1 MTRVNLLIMFFAVL
15 LIAAYS
21 SWLLTT
27 FKSATQIDPNQ
38 KRHVADYYL
47 EDISATLMDAKG
59 NPRYRLTATRLD
71 HYADNNTIEMTKPVL
86 NILKNDQQEWNIIS
100 ETGVIQNQGNEILL
114 NGKVTIKQDAR
125 TKRPATVLHTRNLR
139 IQVPDE
145 YAETN
150 EHVVIHHGLHR
161 LSGTGMN
168 LYLAGSRLELLAK
181 GKGTYVVSP

>member
-21 SWLLTT
+21 SWLLST
-27 FKSATQIDPNQ
+27 FKSITHKEPSV
-38 KRHVADYYL
+38 KRHIADYFL
-47 EDISATLMDAKG
+47 ENTTTTLMDANG
-59 NPRYRLTATRLD
+59 QPRYRLTATRLD

-86 NILKNDQQEWNIIS
+86 NILKNNQLEWNIIS
-100 ETGVIQNQGNEILL
+100 DTGVIQNQGNEIHL
-114 NGKVTIKQDAR
+114 NGKVTIQQEARAKQL
-125 TKRPATVLHTRNLR
+125 ATILHTRNLR
-139 IQVPDE
+139 IQVHKE

-150 EHVVIHHGLHR
+150 EDVVINHGSHR

-168 LYLAGSRLELLAK
+168 LFLATSRLELLAK